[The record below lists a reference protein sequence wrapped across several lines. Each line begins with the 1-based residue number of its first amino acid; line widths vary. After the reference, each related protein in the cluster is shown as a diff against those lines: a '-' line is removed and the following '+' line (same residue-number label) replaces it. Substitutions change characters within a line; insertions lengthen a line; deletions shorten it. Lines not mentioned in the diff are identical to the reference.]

1 MKKYI
6 LIIILLMPLFYI
18 GQSLDSLQ
26 YRFFAKEK
34 INLNLPIIT
43 ETDKIPTNFIIKK
56 YKFNYKKGK
65 IKVIKPINWEKIQT
79 RIREEELKD
88 I

>member
-6 LIIILLMPLFYI
+6 LFIILWMPLFYI
-18 GQSLDSLQ
+18 GQSMDSLQ
-26 YRFFAKEK
+26 YNFLTKEK

-43 ETDKIPTNFIIKK
+43 ETEKIPTNFIIKK
-56 YKFNYKKGK
+56 YKFTYKKGK
-65 IKVIKPINWEKIQT
+65 VKVIKPIDWNKIKT
-79 RIREEELKD
+79 RIREEDVKD

>member
-18 GQSLDSLQ
+18 GQSMDSLQ
-26 YRFFAKEK
+26 YHYFTKEK

-43 ETDKIPTNFIIKK
+43 ETEKIPTNFIIKK
-56 YKFNYKKGK
+56 YKFTYKKGK
-65 IKVIKPINWEKIQT
+65 VKVIKPIDWKKIQN
-79 RIREEELKD
+79 RIREEDLKD